1 MFPGGVA
8 AVVGCD
14 VGGRGE
20 ATDDIE
26 GTNMKLLDMVGLA
39 VFV

>member
-20 ATDDIE
+20 ATDDVE
-26 GTNMKLLDMVGLA
+26 GTNMELLGMAGLD